1 MDKALEIGRDSASGS
16 FQLFIGRAVSTVVLA
31 VGTIILGWLILP
43 EEYGLYSIA
52 LIPATTISLFQ
63 DWGVGSAITRFS
75 ASLRTTD
82 KADNLRS
89 TIVAGLY
96 FEIATGLAMSLI
108 LLIMANFIAS
118 AIFHRPEIAP
128 LISIA
133 SITVFST
140 SLLTASQCSFIGF
153 ERMGLNSLVMVC
165 HAIVQSIASPL
176 LVFLGYGASGAVLGC
191 ALAYLVACVLGITML
206 HFTIVKK
213 IGGNSP
219 TRSEVLRTLKTM
231 LRYGIPLSIS
241 SILAGL
247 LVQIYG
253 FMMASFCNDVMIGN
267 YKITTN
273 FAILLTFFTIPIAT
287 VLFPTFA
294 KLDPGNEH
302 ELLRTVFTSS
312 IKYTTLLLVPA
323 AVAMMVL
330 SEPMIG
336 TLFGDKWLYA
346 PAFLTLYVMVN
357 LFAAVGSLSMTSFLV
372 ALGKTKMLMKLNM
385 LTLLIGI
392 PLAFL
397 LIPAFGIVGVILGNT
412 FSGVPS
418 MLLALRWISRNY
430 RAKADFESSAK
441 IIFASLIAAT
451 TTYLF
456 LVFFNVADWINL
468 IAGGIIFLTIY
479 IITAPLIGAI
489 NQTDINNLRTMLS
502 GLGIVSRILEIPLTL
517 LEKTA
522 RHA

>member
-1 MDKALEIGRDSASGS
+1 MNKAVKMGKDSATGS
-16 FQLFIGRAVSTVVLA
+16 FQLFVGKAISTIVLA
-31 VGTIILGWLILP
+31 VGTIILGRLILP

-52 LIPATTISLFQ
+52 LIPAMTISLFQ

-82 KADNLRS
+82 KVDNLRS

-96 FEIATGLAMSLI
+96 FEIATGLAMSLV
-108 LLIMANFIAS
+108 LLVMANFIAS

-133 SITVFST
+133 SISVFST
-140 SLLTASQCSFIGF
+140 SLLTASQSSFIGF
-153 ERMGLNSLVMVC
+153 ERMRFNSLIMVSQSV
-165 HAIVQSIASPL
+165 VQSITSPL
-176 LVFLGYGASGAVLGC
+176 LVFLGYGALGAVLGY
-191 ALAYLVACVLGITML
+191 ALAYLISCVIGITAL
-206 HFTIVKK
+206 HFVIVKK

-219 TRSEVLRTLKTM
+219 TKSEILLTLKTM

-247 LVQIYG
+247 LVQFYG
-253 FMMASFCNDVMIGN
+253 FMMASFCSDIMIGN
-267 YKITTN
+267 YKISTN
-273 FAILLTFFTIPIAT
+273 FAVLLTFFTIPIMT

-294 KLDPGNEH
+294 KLDPRNEH
-302 ELLRTVFTSS
+302 QLLKTVFTSS
-312 IKYTTLLLVPA
+312 IKYTTMLLVPA
-323 AVAMMVL
+323 TIAMIVL
-330 SEPMIG
+330 SKPMIG

-346 PAFLTLYVMVN
+346 PFFLVLYVIGN
-357 LFAAVGSLSMTSFLV
+357 LFAAIGNLSMGSFLV
-372 ALGKTKMLMKLNM
+372 ALGKTKMLMKLNI
-385 LTLLIGI
+385 LTLLIGV

-412 FSGVPS
+412 FAGVPS
-418 MLLALRWISRNY
+418 MFLGLRWIWKNY
-430 RAKADFESSAK
+430 RAKADFNSSAK
-441 IIFASLIAAT
+441 TVLASAIAAT

-456 LVFFNVADWINL
+456 LNFFNFADWINL
-468 IAGGIIFLTIY
+468 IAGGIIFLTTY

-489 NQTDINNLRTMLS
+489 NQTDINNLRAMLS

-517 LEKTA
+517 LEKSA
-522 RHA
+522 R